1 MYLLVVVALVSAFW
15 LLFDPAGLM
24 ATDEGQAICEEVYG
38 QDMVVNADYIGCLL
52 DASQQRALMEEKQRQ
67 EAQVEDAKGPNQAR

>member
-1 MYLLVVVALVSAFW
+1 MYLLGVVALVCVFW

-38 QDMVVNADYIGCLL
+38 QDMLVNAEYIGCLL
-52 DASQQRALMEEKQRQ
+52 DESQQQALIEK
-67 EAQVEDAKGPNQAR
+67 KHARDTQSESMH

>member
-1 MYLLVVVALVSAFW
+1 MYLLGVVALVSVFW

-38 QDMVVNADYIGCLL
+38 QDMLVNAEYIGCLL
-52 DASQQRALMEEKQRQ
+52 DESQQQALIEEKKARDIQSDSVNR
-67 EAQVEDAKGPNQAR
+67 AQ